1 MSDIFGS
8 DFISILDKDG
18 NEFNLEHI
26 MTIDYNN
33 EMYMAFLP
41 ADMDEDDDDYGTI
54 LLKVVENK
62 GEVEFPSIDDEDEER
77 AVYDKYMQMLFE
89 DEDIPEEFPEE

>member
-8 DFISILDKDG
+8 DFISILDEDG
-18 NEFNLEHI
+18 KEFNLEHI
-26 MTIDYNN
+26 MTIDYND

-41 ADMDEDDDDYGTI
+41 ADMDEDDEDYGTI
-54 LLKVVENK
+54 LLKVVENN
-62 GEVEFPSIDDEDEER
+62 GEVEFASIDSEEEER

-89 DEDIPEEFPEE
+89 DDGVPEEFPEE

>member
-8 DFISILDKDG
+8 DFISILDDEG
-18 NEFNLEHI
+18 NEFKLEHI
-26 MTIDYNN
+26 MTIDYND

-54 LLKVVENK
+54 LLKVVEN
-62 GEVEFPSIDDEDEER
+62 GGDMEFASIDDEAEEQ
-77 AVYDKYMQMLFE
+77 AVYDKYMELLFDGE
-89 DEDIPEEFPEE
+89 DVPEEMPEA